1 MNILLML
8 KGIVTVAILN
18 NILWLLT
25 LFFSKAPKGWGY
37 FPLVLALNLLLFG
50 YLYFSYYHS
59 LKQPLLAL
67 TKGLQR
73 IYGGQLIWE
82 EPPRGGRE
90 IQALVTAFKEFFWQY
105 RQVLGRFYATGE
117 QLNLC
122 ATQLAEG
129 IDNIKLAAHEVS
141 QAIESMAGGADKQAQ
156 SAGVVLKAAEAGV
169 EQGQKTSAGA
179 GEAAGLVRDTRA
191 NLESLSGV
199 LHTLLEHIENTA
211 ATNQQASSRI
221 KELQQQAQQITA
233 IIELVSNIA
242 AQTNLLALNA
252 AIEAARA
259 GEQGRGF
266 AVVAEEVRKLA
277 ESSAQ
282 AAEEINSVIT
292 IIAREIETISTQIEA
307 ANSAAAQNLATG
319 RAARE
324 SLATTNRA
332 MVEAEKAMATILTVA
347 ASQQEQ
353 ENRIKALAGDVAMV
367 SQNTAAA
374 AEECAAGMEEQSAS
388 LDELAGTGW
397 QLQEMAG
404 QLQQIVARYGGVGEL
419 DANIQDRVRDALAYL
434 EMVAADNRVMAM
446 DARQHQKALPEYF
459 NRNPVF
465 EALIS
470 ADKEGKVI
478 FNTNTSSTVQ
488 DFSFRTWFRE
498 AIAGKPFVSKV
509 YISAI
514 TSKLIV
520 TLAVPIKNPTGEVAG
535 TLCGGLMLE

>member
-1 MNILLML
+1 MDRW
-8 KGIVTVAILN
+8 IVAAALASSF
-18 NILWLLT
+18 LWLIILVA
-25 LFFSKAPKGWGY
+25 KAPLNGGY
-37 FPLVLALNLLLFG
+37 SLLVIGLNLLFYG
-50 YLYFSYYHS
+50 YLYFIYYRRF
-59 LKQPLLAL
+59 KKPLITLGENIKKISEGKL
-67 TKGLQR
+67 T
-73 IYGGQLIWE
+73 WA
-82 EPPRGGRE
+82 EPPWGSRE
-90 IQALVTAFKEFFWQY
+90 IQALITACKEFFWQY

-122 ATQLAEG
+122 STQLAEG
-129 IDNIKLAAHEVS
+129 IENIKQAAHEVS
-141 QAIESMAGGADKQAQ
+141 RAIESMAGDADKQAQ
-156 SAGVVLKAAEAGV
+156 SAGIVLKAAEEGV

-199 LHTLLEHIENTA
+199 LHTLTEHIENTA
-211 ATNQQASSRI
+211 ITNQQASSRI
-221 KELQQQAQQITA
+221 KELQQQAQQVTA

-242 AQTNLLALNA
+242 DQTNLLALNA

-292 IIAREIETISTQIEA
+292 VIIREIETISSQIEA
-307 ANSAAAQNLATG
+307 ANNAATRNLAAG
-319 RAARE
+319 QAARE
-324 SLATTNRA
+324 SLATTSRA
-332 MVEAEKAMATILTVA
+332 MVNAEKAMATILTVA
-347 ASQQEQ
+347 ASQQKQ

-419 DANIQDRVRDALAYL
+419 DANIQDQVQDALAYL
-434 EMVAADNRVMAM
+434 EMVAADNRVITME
-446 DARQHQKALPEYF
+446 ARQHQQALPEYY

-478 FNTNTSSTVQ
+478 FNTNTASSVK

-509 YISAI
+509 YISAL

-520 TLAVPIKNPTGEVAG
+520 TLAVPIKKSSGEVAG
-535 TLCGGLMLE
+535 TLCGGLKLE